1 MEQLSKTFVK
11 LCDILPLPLYFGN
24 TYSSTMKLLKKMI
37 SKINC
42 TFQKNTPP
50 HALSLFFNDLPF
62 I

>member
-1 MEQLSKTFVK
+1 MEQPSKTFVK
-11 LCDILPLPLYFGN
+11 LCDILPLPLYLGD

-50 HALSLFFNDLPF
+50 HAFSFFFNDFYF